1 MKTLFNLLA
10 VAFFLCAARTQCSAM
25 ISVEDVSQERAK
37 ELGVTFRTHTNG
49 EAGIRVWMEFKLKG
63 ELQKI
68 TYVELQVGDGPERI
82 VSGHL
87 RVSNPDPATASV
99 NFSAF
104 PAYLS
109 KSTLMIVVYNGPR
122 GDVGYQFK
130 VKDFIEP
137 PKQGAPG
144 NH

>member
-1 MKTLFNLLA
+1 MKALFTLLTLL
-10 VAFFLCAARTQCSAM
+10 FLLCAARTQCSAM
-25 ISVEDVSQERAK
+25 ISVENVSKERAR
-37 ELGVTFRTHTNG
+37 ELGVTFRSATNG
-49 EAGIRVWMEFKLKG
+49 QAGIQVWMEFKLKG

-68 TYVELQVGDGPERI
+68 TYVELQVGDGAERM
-82 VSGHL
+82 VSTHM
-87 RVSNPDPATASV
+87 RVSNPDSASASA

-109 KSTLMIVVYNGPR
+109 KSTLMIAVYNGPR

-137 PKQGAPG
+137 EKAK
-144 NH
+144 

>member
-1 MKTLFNLLA
+1 MKTLFTLLS
-10 VAFFLCAARTQCSAM
+10 VVFLLCAGRTQCQAM
-25 ISVEDVSQERAK
+25 ISVEDVSQARAR

-49 EAGIRVWMEFKLKG
+49 QAGMQVWMEFKLKG

-82 VSGHL
+82 ASAHL
-87 RVSNPDPATASV
+87 RVSNPDPASASV

-137 PKQGAPG
+137 EKRQKD
-144 NH
+144 

>member
-1 MKTLFNLLA
+1 MKPLFHLLA
-10 VAFFLCAARTQCSAM
+10 VTLFLCAARTQCSAM
-25 ISVEDVSQERAK
+25 ISVENVSNARAK

-49 EAGIRVWMEFKLKG
+49 QAGIRVWMEFKLKG

-68 TYVELQVGDGPERI
+68 TYVELQVGDAPERM
-82 VSGHL
+82 VSAPLH
-87 RVSNPDPATASV
+87 VSNPDPASASV

-109 KSTLMIVVYNGPR
+109 KSTLMIVVYYGPR
-122 GDVGYQFK
+122 GDVGYRFK

-137 PKQGAPG
+137 EKAK
-144 NH
+144 

>member
-1 MKTLFNLLA
+1 MKTLFNVLA
-10 VAFFLCAARTQCSAM
+10 MVFFLCAARTQCGAM
-25 ISVEDVSQERAK
+25 ISVEDVSKERAK
-37 ELGVTFRTHTNG
+37 ELGVTFRSHTNG
-49 EAGIRVWMEFKLKG
+49 QAGIQVWMEFKSKG

-82 VSGHL
+82 VSTHM
-87 RVSNPDPATASV
+87 RVSNPDPASASV

-109 KSTLMIVVYNGPR
+109 KSTLMIVVYYGPR

-130 VKDFIEP
+130 MKDFIELDKRP
-137 PKQGAPG
+137 
-144 NH
+144 